1 MTCRQSGQ
9 GMASCLLVRGRDEP
23 ARRRLSATQRERQA
37 GLLGPQTAVKTAPWD
52 PRTEGEDQHEYRVHP
67 RLLGHRDAVGGDDQR
82 SLHGRRDGVPS
93 ATPAREKGGT
103 CRQQGGE
110 HVLAYSCNRD
120 YLWGLAGS
128 RMARPKELT
137 AAPRIGPHQPYST
150 CSGQPALH
158 LRPQFEVTRA
168 IMLTR

>member
-1 MTCRQSGQ
+1 MNRHAADCQQLKGKGRQACSVLKQLLKQRRGTPAPRVKTSMSTEYIRACSATGTRLEAMTSAAC
-9 GMASCLLVRGRDEP
+9 EP
-23 ARRRLSATQRERQA
+23 PGGRRL
-37 GLLGPQTAVKTAPWD
+37 D
-52 PRTEGEDQHEYRVHP
+52 
-67 RLLGHRDAVGGDDQR
+67 
-82 SLHGRRDGVPS
+82 GRRDGVPS

-168 IMLTR
+168 IMLAR